1 MEKVKEIIRKHL
13 TEVGADG
20 LCRNECC
27 GCGLNNLIPCGDV
40 DLDCV
45 QARKVD
51 DPNEGEI
58 FVPMEGQWE
67 GINIPS
73 MCSPYSR

>member
-1 MEKVKEIIRKHL
+1 MNVKEIIKKHL

-20 LCRNECC
+20 LCRDQC
-27 GCGLNNLIPCGDV
+27 GCGLADLIPCGAV

-51 DPNEGEI
+51 DPDEGEI
-58 FVPMEGQWE
+58 FVPMESQRE
-67 GINIPS
+67 GINVPS
-73 MCSPYSR
+73 MCSCYYR

>member
-1 MEKVKEIIRKHL
+1 MNVKEIIRKHL
-13 TEVGADG
+13 VEIGADG
-20 LCRNECC
+20 LCRDEC
-27 GCGLNNLIPCGDV
+27 GCGFAYFIPCGAV

-58 FVPMEGQWE
+58 FVPMESERE